1 MMSATMKKLC
11 RGHGTGNGGVRKKGK
26 YFHYSS
32 QFINLPT
39 FFLQFWVNY
48 YIDDPDLNKHGST
61 NYMKASFKI
70 DLTCIRQ
77 WPREDGPYITGCADG
92 NWLHTALQPIYSLA
106 HRRIV
111 GYEALA
117 RIFDALGNSV
127 PPASIFTREMSDR
140 DMIQLDRMSR
150 WLHLQNFKLIK
161 DPLNWLFLNVSSQ
174 ALARGPEYGSFFKD
188 AIDAAGIPAHR
199 IVIEVV
205 EHPFES
211 LDRIMP
217 AIRYYKDQGCLIALD
232 DFGAGH
238 SNFDRIWTL
247 KPDIVKLDRS
257 FLTRADNNRDIQNLF
272 PGIVSLLHQAGSLVL
287 MEGIETQAQ
296 ALIAIE
302 SDVDLVQGFYFARP
316 FTNLLS
322 HPPVFDQF
330 QLLMNRYQN
339 ESDHS
344 DAMFRDKIIK
354 YHTLF
359 INAVEKLKT
368 GQALLNACTKLLDD
382 PRVVRCYNIGTN
394 GIQLGKTLVGKH
406 YVSLTDKR
414 FKPLEDARSA
424 DWFRRHY
431 LRRAIAHP
439 GQIQATRPYLSIT
452 GAHMCITLS
461 MKFSTPAGDSVLCCD
476 LMGSW

>member
-1 MMSATMKKLC
+1 ME
-11 RGHGTGNGGVRKKGK
+11 
-26 YFHYSS
+26 
-32 QFINLPT
+32 
-39 FFLQFWVNY
+39 
-48 YIDDPDLNKHGST
+48 
-61 NYMKASFKI
+61 ASFKL

-77 WPREDGPYITGCADG
+77 WTREDGPYITGSADG
-92 NWLHTALQPIYSLA
+92 NRLHTALQPIYSLA
-106 HRRIV
+106 HQRIV
-111 GYEALA
+111 GYEALV
-117 RIFDALGNSV
+117 RVFDALDNSV
-127 PPASIFTREMSDR
+127 SPAFIFARETSNG
-140 DMIQLDRMSR
+140 DMIQLDRLCR

-174 ALARGPEYGSFFKD
+174 TLARGQEYGTFFKD

-205 EHPFES
+205 EHPFENP
-211 LDRIMP
+211 DWIMS
-217 AIRYYKDQGCLIALD
+217 AIRYYKDLGCLIALD

-257 FLTRADNNRDIQNLF
+257 FLIRADNNRNIQNLF

-287 MEGIETQAQ
+287 MEGIENEAQ

-302 SDVDLVQGFYFARP
+302 SDVDFVQGFYFARP
-316 FTNLLS
+316 FTDLVSL
-322 HPPVFDQF
+322 PPVFDQF
-330 QLLMNRYQN
+330 QTLMSRYKNEDNRTDVQ
-339 ESDHS
+339 
-344 DAMFRDKIIK
+344 FRDKIVK
-354 YHTLF
+354 YRTLF
-359 INAVEKLKT
+359 TNAVGELKK
-368 GQALLNACTKLLDD
+368 GQALSNACSELLDD
-382 PRVVRCYNIGTN
+382 SKVVRCYNIGTD
-394 GIQLGKTLVGKH
+394 GIQLGNTLVGKH

-439 GQIQATRPYLSIT
+439 GQIQVTRPYLSIT

-461 MKFSTPAGDSVLCCD
+461 MKFSNPSGDSVLCCD